1 MTMLTLTNPTID
13 YSFVNSISGKREY
26 NNVWFFIKDMMGCVF
41 DLSKNHESMWHNSA
55 DGKAFAFYRLA
66 EFANKCYANGVDGI
80 RIVQDDTL
88 YDNIKTQRTYWG
100 MTCDEATSTV
110 KVSKGFMRVLIN
122 SDKA

>member
-1 MTMLTLTNPTID
+1 
-13 YSFVNSISGKREY
+13 
-26 NNVWFFIKDMMGCVF
+26 
-41 DLSKNHESMWHNSA
+41 
-55 DGKAFAFYRLA
+55 
-66 EFANKCYANGVDGI
+66 VDGI